1 MIDVAHPRDLVMI
14 GAIFGL
20 AAFIWSG
27 WAQEAPPKG
36 LVFRIV
42 LAGLGVAGLALAV
55 PSILT
60 AIGNWSEPSAFTS
73 GTSAFTLY
81 LIVFWV
87 EVIIGAV
94 ASFFLIR
101 TSQTENIAP
110 LILAIVGVHFFA
122 LAVVF
127 GQPVLHLAGLLLTI
141 VAVLAFVLPRD
152 TAAPSFWCGILGA
165 PVFLGIGLWCLLA
178 GYSALTEHGA
188 LTALVEHCALS
199 GYSAL
204 TALAV

>member
-101 TSQTENIAP
+101 TLFCFRLEKTKQNIQCRN
-110 LILAIVGVHFFA
+110 H
-122 LAVVF
+122 VF
-127 GQPVLHLAGLLLTI
+127 SLRESLL
-141 VAVLAFVLPRD
+141 
-152 TAAPSFWCGILGA
+152 
-165 PVFLGIGLWCLLA
+165 
-178 GYSALTEHGA
+178 
-188 LTALVEHCALS
+188 
-199 GYSAL
+199 
-204 TALAV
+204 

>member
-1 MIDVAHPRDLVMI
+1 MMIDMSHPRDLFMI

-42 LAGLGVAGLALAV
+42 LAGLGVAGFALAV
-55 PSILT
+55 PSILA
-60 AIGNWSEPSAFTS
+60 AIGNWSEPSAFTT

-81 LIVFWV
+81 FIVFWA

-101 TSQTENIAP
+101 VGQAENVAP

-127 GQPVLHLAGLLLTI
+127 GQPVLHLAGLLLTVI
-141 VAVLAFVLPRD
+141 AVVAFVLPSE

-165 PVFLGIGLWCLLA
+165 PVFLGIGLCCLLA
-178 GYSALTEHGA
+178 GRSAL
-188 LTALVEHCALS
+188 
-199 GYSAL
+199 SAG
-204 TALAV
+204 

>member
-1 MIDVAHPRDLVMI
+1 MIDLAHPRDLVMI

-27 WAQEAPPKG
+27 WAQEAPPKA
-36 LVFRIV
+36 LVWRLV

-60 AIGNWSEPSAFTS
+60 AIGNWAEPSAFTA

-81 LIVFWV
+81 LIVFWA
-87 EVIIGAV
+87 EIIIGAV
-94 ASFFLIR
+94 ASFYLIR
-101 TSQTENIAP
+101 VGQAENVAP

-127 GQPVLHLAGLLLTI
+127 GQPVLHLAGLLLTVI
-141 VAVLAFVLPRD
+141 AVVAFVLPRE

-165 PVFLGIGLWCLLA
+165 PVFLSLGLWCLLA
-178 GYSALTEHGA
+178 GRSAL
-188 LTALVEHCALS
+188 
-199 GYSAL
+199 SAG
-204 TALAV
+204 

>member
-27 WAQEAPPKG
+27 WAQEAPPRA
-36 LVFRIV
+36 LVWRLV

-60 AIGNWSEPSAFTS
+60 AIGSWSEPSAFTT
-73 GTSAFTLY
+73 GISAFTLY
-81 LIVFWV
+81 LIVFWA

-101 TSQTENIAP
+101 TGQTENIAP
-110 LILAIVGVHFFA
+110 LILAIVGIHFFA

-127 GQPVLHLAGLLLTI
+127 GQPVLHVAGLMLTI
-141 VAVLAFVLPRD
+141 VAVVAFILPRE
-152 TAAPSFWCGILGA
+152 TAAPSFWCGIFGA
-165 PVFLGIGLWCLLA
+165 PVILGIGLWCLLA
-178 GYSALTEHGA
+178 GRS
-188 LTALVEHCALS
+188 
-199 GYSAL
+199 
-204 TALAV
+204 ALAVG

>member
-127 GQPVLHLAGLLLTI
+127 GQPVL
-141 VAVLAFVLPRD
+141 LAFVLPRD

>member
-1 MIDVAHPRDLVMI
+1 MIDVAYSRDLVMI

-36 LVFRIV
+36 LVFRLV
-42 LAGLGVAGLALAV
+42 LAGFGVAGLALAV

-60 AIGNWSEPSAFTS
+60 AIGNWSEPSAFTT
-73 GTSAFTLY
+73 GTASFTLY
-81 LIVFWV
+81 LIVFWA
-87 EVIIGAV
+87 EVIIAAV
-94 ASFFLIR
+94 VSFFLIR
-101 TSQTENIAP
+101 AGQTENIAP
-110 LILAIVGVHFFA
+110 LILAIVGIHFFA

-127 GQPVLHLAGLLLTI
+127 DQPVLHLAGLLLTI
-141 VAVLAFVLPRD
+141 VTVVAFILPRE

-178 GYSALTEHGA
+178 GRS
-188 LTALVEHCALS
+188 
-199 GYSAL
+199 
-204 TALAV
+204 ALAVG